1 MSESDGVS
9 SLWNNTR
16 NTLSGA
22 ASGVAKLVVGHPF
35 DTVKVRLQT
44 ETTGRFGG
52 PLDCIMKTVRNEG
65 FTALYKGGTPPLIGW
80 GAIDSLMFAALIP
93 ARRWLQGDDAE
104 LSMGKH
110 WMAGAIAGWTSCI
123 VATPVE
129 LLKAKLQIQYGDT
142 QSQKYRGVVDCV
154 RQTWRFGGLAGF
166 YQGMAG
172 ALLFRT
178 FISAYF
184 GSYEWFKLQLHPV
197 MPTLM
202 ANFVSGGLAAFVLWG
217 LAYPADL
224 VKNRMMAQD
233 PINPQYPT
241 MRNCFRS
248 VYQEGGIKAF
258 YKGFSPCMLRAFPT
272 NGAALLA
279 FELVQKYL

>member
-1 MSESDGVS
+1 MAQYTPSPSVTDTNPVHNHDTIKSSKIVSESDGVS
-9 SLWNNTR
+9 SLWSNTR

-80 GAIDSLMFAALIP
+80 GAIDSVMFAALIP
-93 ARRWLQGDDAE
+93 ARRWLQGDAAE
-104 LSMGKH
+104 LTMTKH

-129 LLKAKLQIQYGDT
+129 LLKAKLQIQYGDA

-154 RQTWRFGGLAGF
+154 RQTWRFGGVYNMSSVCDVCKVVVL
-166 YQGMAG
+166 
-172 ALLFRT
+172 
-178 FISAYF
+178 IS
-184 GSYEWFKLQLHPV
+184 
-197 MPTLM
+197 
-202 ANFVSGGLAAFVLWG
+202 
-217 LAYPADL
+217 
-224 VKNRMMAQD
+224 
-233 PINPQYPT
+233 
-241 MRNCFRS
+241 
-248 VYQEGGIKAF
+248 
-258 YKGFSPCMLRAFPT
+258 
-272 NGAALLA
+272 
-279 FELVQKYL
+279 